1 MICKEAIMQKVDD
14 TVKNIAIPREELV
27 RTQTPHTYRLGDLI
41 DAHRRAE
48 REHIENTVA
57 SCTLMGALG
66 IEDQHLVMG
75 SERNGLKLTQTEDIE
90 LFKALIHTEHDTWLK

>member
-1 MICKEAIMQKVDD
+1 
-14 TVKNIAIPREELV
+14 
-27 RTQTPHTYRLGDLI
+27 
-41 DAHRRAE
+41 
-48 REHIENTVA
+48 
-57 SCTLMGALG
+57 MGALG